1 MLSVTQLAGFGSGG
15 RFTHNPIMIDFD
27 GSTYL
32 TRGADLDG
40 NADGKAFTLS
50 TYFDVRSTN
59 SNDVIIA
66 NASTDS
72 GSGIYVRRQITNVIQ
87 VKARN
92 SSGTLILNASTTQ
105 TYTTTSNPG
114 RHHLLITANLASA
127 GACHIYVDGVED
139 TSVSTFTD
147 DTIDFTKTNFSVGAT
162 TSGTDTF
169 TGCLGQ
175 LYFNLAYD
183 NTPTDYYNDGYVD
196 FGTDGSGPTG
206 SQPIL
211 FLNNTLSTWQTNLG
225 SGGGMTE
232 NGTLSNCG

>member
-50 TYFDVRSTN
+50 TYFDVRSTGSTN
-59 SNDVIIA
+59 FIIA
-66 NASTDS
+66 NA
-72 GSGIYVRRQITNVIQ
+72 GIDADNGIGVRRTSTNIIQ
-87 VKARN
+87 VKAKN
-92 SSGTLILNASTTQ
+92 SAGTLILSASTTQ

-211 FLNNTLSTWQTNLG
+211 FLNNTLSTWQTNLS